1 MEEQPLHEAIIG
13 IAIGQIQAILFVI
26 GGICLPMHLRAG
38 PYWIAWGIISSFILS
53 VVNTWILLVEI
64 LR

>member
-1 MEEQPLHEAIIG
+1 MG
-13 IAIGQIQAILFVI
+13 
-26 GGICLPMHLRAG
+26 LRAG
-38 PYWIAWGIISSFILS
+38 PYWIAWGMISSFILS